1 MVRSKVLLMTL
12 VAVMLVAA
20 TFVLAEPQQAPAA
33 GQQPAAG
40 GGANQA
46 PPAIREIKP
55 GFYVVTGI
63 GGNTSVRVTND
74 GVAIVDT
81 KNLGE
86 QNYNALMAQI
96 RSVTQQPVR
105 YAFITHVHQDHS
117 GNTASFKA
125 AGTQVIAHEGLAE
138 NLKTYTS
145 AAGKPDVPSI
155 TYARDHV
162 VRLGNVAVEAHHY
175 AAGHTGGDTIV
186 YFPDV
191 KIVAMG
197 DEMVWPQAPNSDYPN
212 GGSMM
217 GWVRSLNEVQKL
229 DFDTVIPGHGNP
241 MTRDQFLQFKTKLEV
256 FVDRSITVARR
267 NVPRAQM
274 FYDIVQTDLG
284 GWNITMPDTRLASFY
299 NEMRTEAQR
308 LRALPDGQ

>member
-1 MVRSKVLLMTL
+1 MVRKKVLVMTL
-12 VAVMLVAA
+12 VAVILVAA

-33 GQQPAAG
+33 GG
-40 GGANQA
+40 GNQA
-46 PPAIREIKP
+46 PPAIRQVKP
-55 GFYVVTGI
+55 GLYIVTGI

-117 GNTASFKA
+117 GNIGPFKA

-145 AAGKPDVPSI
+145 AAGKPADPSV
-155 TYARDHV
+155 TFARDHV
-162 VRLGNVAVEAHHY
+162 VRLGNVSVEAHHY
-175 AAGHTGGDTIV
+175 AAGHTAGDSIV

-191 KIVAMG
+191 KVVAMG
-197 DEMVWPQAPNSDYPN
+197 DEMVNPQAPNCDYPQ

-217 GWVRSLNEVQKL
+217 GWLRSLNEVAKL
-229 DFDTVIPGHGNP
+229 DFDTVIPGHGNV
-241 MTRDQFLQFKTKLEV
+241 MTRAEFNDFKMRLET
-256 FVDRSITVARR
+256 FVDRSVTVARR

-274 FYDIVQTDLG
+274 FYEIQQHDLG
-284 GWNITMPDTRLASFY
+284 GWNITMPDARLGAFY
-299 NEMRTEAQR
+299 NEMRAEAQKR
-308 LRALPDGQ
+308 AALPDGQ

>member
-1 MVRSKVLLMTL
+1 MTL
-12 VAVMLVAA
+12 VAVILVAA
-20 TFVLAEPQQAPAA
+20 TLVLAEAQQAPPA
-33 GQQPAAG
+33 GQQG
-40 GGANQA
+40 GGNQA
-46 PPAIREIKP
+46 PPAIRQVKP

-125 AGTQVIAHEGLAE
+125 AGTQVIAHEGLVE

-145 AAGKPDVPSI
+145 AAGKPAEPSV
-155 TYARDHV
+155 TYSRDHV
-162 VRLGNVAVEAHHY
+162 VRLGNVTVEAHHY

-191 KIVAMG
+191 RAVAMG
-197 DEMVWPQAPNSDYPN
+197 DEMVWPQSPNCDYPQ
-212 GGSMM
+212 GGSML

-229 DFDTVIPGHGNP
+229 DFDTVVPGHGNV
-241 MTRDQFLQFKTKLEV
+241 MTRDEFLQFKAKLEL
-256 FVDRSITVARR
+256 FVDRAVIVARR

-274 FYDIVQTDLG
+274 FYEIQQHDLG
-284 GWNITMPDTRLASFY
+284 GWNITMPDARLAAFY

>member
-1 MVRSKVLLMTL
+1 MSL
-12 VAVMLVAA
+12 VAVILVAA
-20 TFVLAEPQQAPAA
+20 TFVLAEPQQAPATPAA
-33 GQQPAAG
+33 GQQG
-40 GGANQA
+40 GGGGNQA
-46 PPAIREIKP
+46 PPAIRQIKP
-55 GFYVVTGI
+55 GFYIVTGI

-96 RSVTQQPVR
+96 RTVTQQPIR

-125 AGTQVIAHEGLAE
+125 AGTQVIAHEALVE

-145 AAGKPDVPSI
+145 AAGKPDTPSV
-155 TYARDHV
+155 TYSRDHV
-162 VRLGNVAVEAHHY
+162 VRLGNVVVEAHHY
-175 AAGHTGGDTIV
+175 AAGHTAGDTIV

-197 DEMVWPQAPNSDYPN
+197 DEMVNPQAPNCDYPQ
-212 GGSMM
+212 GGSML
-217 GWVRSLNEVQKL
+217 GWVQSLNEVQKL

-241 MTRDQFLQFKTKLEV
+241 MTRDEFLQFKTKLEV
-256 FVDRSITVARR
+256 FVERSVTVARR

-274 FYDIVQTDLG
+274 FYDIQQHDLG
-284 GWNITMPDTRLASFY
+284 GWNITMPDARLAAFY
-299 NEMRTEAQR
+299 NEMRAEAQK

>member
-1 MVRSKVLLMTL
+1 MRKKVLLTTL

-20 TFVLAEPQQAPAA
+20 TLALAEPLQAPAA
-33 GQQPAAG
+33 GQAAPAG

-46 PPAIREIKP
+46 PPAIRQIKP

-96 RSVTQQPVR
+96 RSVTQQPVKFA
-105 YAFITHVHQDHS
+105 YITHVHQDHS

-138 NLKTYTS
+138 SLKTYTS
-145 AAGKPDVPSI
+145 AAGKPDVPSV
-155 TYARDHV
+155 TYAKDHV

-191 KIVAMG
+191 KVVAAG
-197 DEMVWPQAPNSDYPN
+197 DEVVGPQAPNCDYPN
-212 GGSMM
+212 GGSML
-217 GWVRSLNEVQKL
+217 GLVRSLNEIQKL
-229 DFDTVIPGHGNP
+229 DFDTLIPGHGNP
-241 MTRDQFLQFKTKLEV
+241 MTRDEFLQYKTKVEL
-256 FVDRSITVARR
+256 FVERSITVARR
-267 NVPRAQM
+267 NVNRAQM
-274 FYDIVQTDLG
+274 FYEIAQTDLG
-284 GWNITMPDTRLASFY
+284 FNITMPDARLASFY
-299 NEMRTEAQR
+299 NEMRAEAQR